1 MGTHPIFE
9 SDFDCLTEMGH
20 REVAEENDAKIKVHP
35 LVIMNIS
42 QHFSRIRAQ
51 LSSEEGP
58 ARTFTVKG
66 ALIGVMEPQ
75 LEICDT
81 FEVPS
86 DVTDPVSF
94 MDLEFMIAKMEHLNE
109 VTDQEIVGWY
119 TTSNHSVSQH
129 DLTQSKMV
137 DTKCGDTR
145 MLMMKV
151 DPFNDTAPAVVYEF
165 LETENCLEQREFC
178 METQDEERIGMDRI
192 LGDGLSDRSMSA
204 AERVLEKVKILRNY
218 LEAVASGELE
228 GDIDLIRQAESIL
241 SHPPYA
247 LPEIMDKHE
256 DDAYMIRTLTDVTL
270 SSQSLHQYVQ
280 MDNGLIKRGGTG
292 QVSGKWR
299 GQKIVYNEHL

>member
-51 LSSEEGP
+51 LSNEEGP

-66 ALIGVMEPQ
+66 ALIGYMEPQ
-75 LEICDT
+75 IEICDT
-81 FEVPS
+81 YEVPS
-86 DVTDPVSF
+86 DMTDPVSF
-94 MDLEFMIAKMEHLNE
+94 MDLEFMLGKIDHLAQ
-109 VTDQEIVGWY
+109 VTDLEILGWY
-119 TTSNHSVSQH
+119 TTSNHSVSKH

-137 DTKCGDTR
+137 D
-145 MLMMKV
+145 
-151 DPFNDTAPAVVYEF
+151 
-165 LETENCLEQREFC
+165 ENCLEQREFC

-204 AERVLEKVKILRNY
+204 AERVLEKVKILRKY
-218 LEAVASGELE
+218 LEAVACGELE
-228 GDIDLIRQAESIL
+228 GDVDLIRQAESIL

-256 DDAYMIRTLTDVTL
+256 DDAFMIRTLTDVTL